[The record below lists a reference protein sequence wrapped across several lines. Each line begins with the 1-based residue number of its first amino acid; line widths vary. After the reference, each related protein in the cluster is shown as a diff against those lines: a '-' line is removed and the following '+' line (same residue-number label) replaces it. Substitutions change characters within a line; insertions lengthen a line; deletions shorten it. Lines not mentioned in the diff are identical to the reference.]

1 MFAHTNL
8 ITYESL
14 YSSSYLLNEY
24 LLYDKLWGPSQ
35 RVVTLLYTYSSWGDH
50 EYGWIYYI
58 LVLVAGNLRILFTAS
73 LTWIW
78 ARACD
83 RKNCLFAFAKTC
95 LHFYGMNDH
104 NDIEQLDIPYLS
116 FHSSGIIARLVESSS
131 PIERRP
137 VNPSVVWLC
146 ERVLG
151 SSTGKYHQR
160 CSTALYTVYTVY
172 TVATRFQKFHFLSNM
187 GCCTLL
193 EQ

>member
-1 MFAHTNL
+1 MGF
-8 ITYESL
+8 I
-14 YSSSYLLNEY
+14 
-24 LLYDKLWGPSQ
+24 LLY
-35 RVVTLLYTYSSWGDH
+35 VYSSWGDH

-172 TVATRFQKFHFLSNM
+172 TVATRFQKFHFYQIWAAVHCLNSSMHAYIYCWRRFELYWKGNRAPVVLIW
-187 GCCTLL
+187 CN
-193 EQ
+193 EY